1 MAIIKALSLAD
12 IQKVSLDIL
21 ATVDN
26 FCRNNGI
33 TYSLAYGTLI
43 GAIRHKGFIPWDDD
57 IDIIMPRPDY
67 ERFTSTFHAP
77 GLGIISEKDKD
88 YYLNYCRV
96 FDTVKTWCKTI
107 LPVGK
112 KYAGGVWIDIFP
124 IDGFAYKFDKPR
136 AKYAYLVSRIWRQS
150 FISYLPQLRRK
161 FSKGTWFTD
170 LFINLV
176 AILTWPFDIC
186 HWRRKHTEKLLT
198 KVPFKDAEVVGN
210 MCGINKKK
218 EAMPKA
224 IYTETT
230 KLPFEDIE
238 VCVPKDYDQYL
249 TLLYGDWRKW
259 PPKEKQVGHHHDKGL
274 SLTQGYKS
282 YMKEHKI

>member
-1 MAIIKALSLAD
+1 MNDL
-12 IQKVSLDIL
+12 QKKQLEIL
-21 ATVDN
+21 KQFIRVCEKHN
-26 FCRNNGI
+26 L
-33 TYSLAYGTLI
+33 TYFLVGGSCL
-43 GAIRHKGFIPWDDD
+43 GAARHQGFIPWDDD
-57 IDIIMPRPDY
+57 IDVGMPREDFNKYVELQKEY
-67 ERFTSTFHAP
+67 EGTSYFIQTWKSDPH
-77 GLGIISEKDKD
+77 
-88 YYLNYCRV
+88 YTYNYAKLRDSSTTYIEN
-96 FDTVKTWCKTI
+96 FFVKHQI
-107 LPVGK
+107 NH
-112 KYAGGVWIDIFP
+112 GVWIDIFP

-136 AKYAYLVSRIWRQS
+136 DKYAHLVSAIWRQS
-150 FISYLPQLRRK
+150 FISYFPQMRRK

-170 LFINLV
+170 LFINLL
-176 AILTWPFDIC
+176 AILTWPFDIN

-218 EAMPKA
+218 EAMDKS
-224 IYTETT
+224 IYLETT

-238 VCVPKDYDQYL
+238 VCVPKDYDKYL
-249 TLLYGDWRKW
+249 TLLYNDWRKW